1 MLRAQSV
8 YCQIKRNSDEVLK
21 DNSAIFIIIYNES
34 RLCFPGTQG
43 GTNSNENNIHRLK
56 KKLYRYRPRKMGNPS
71 CHSSVSDEPTENYH
85 RPLSSSLQNRA
96 FQLIVWLT
104 HCKLFG

>member
-8 YCQIKRNSDEVLK
+8 CCQIKRNSDEVLK

-43 GTNSNENNIHRLK
+43 GTNSNKNNINRLK
-56 KKLYRYRPRKMGNPS
+56 KNCIGIGPEKWGIPHVIL
-71 CHSSVSDEPTENYH
+71 
-85 RPLSSSLQNRA
+85 L
-96 FQLIVWLT
+96 
-104 HCKLFG
+104 